1 MHARILPRLSE
12 ACLLDNDVSVSF
24 RCLLKR
30 ASALGNARAIT
41 TDLFVGMLRRC
52 LLSNAQSIT
61 CMLFLIVAQSSW
73 QRERPIH
80 VYSYYDCALDTRGV
94 HLMLLTL

>member
-41 TDLFVGMLRRC
+41 ADLFVGMLRRC

-61 CMLFLIVAQSSW
+61 CMLFLIVAMRS
-73 QRERPIH
+73 RPGNVNAQFMFI
-80 VYSYYDCALDTRGV
+80 LIMIV
-94 HLMLLTL
+94 HLIPAGFI